1 MSIGYL
7 LYKGTPYWKPINL
20 PEYMQRFAVAC
31 IILNECLSL
40 GKQMFIRNIASI
52 FFLGFLF
59 NLVNLI
65 GVFVVLWACVGYK
78 VIPEMNPSEYGT
90 RSIMV
95 VACLASLIDPF
106 GFKMTFTRN
115 RKFNDLI
122 KGICLSSLFIN
133 CWIGYTMVCNEK
145 ISGDYDNITVYDLA
159 NLFIVLGLSLA
170 VSQLLGALSSLIMA
184 QLSVV
189 RVTVVSEILF
199 FFFGLYL
206 VSFVGYV
213 KFFHLISQE
222 TMLLLYCLFTS
233 QFTRYNLSQA
243 AGERL
248 SFITL
253 MQSELFNIGILATHG
268 ISIANTI
275 TGKSFSWKVVIL
287 FIAVPM
293 VVRAVLLLIF
303 WIPAKYCCH
312 LNHIGY

>member
-1 MSIGYL
+1 M
-7 LYKGTPYWKPINL
+7 PVNL

-40 GKQMFIRNIASI
+40 GKQMFVRNIASI
-52 FFLGFLF
+52 FYFGFIFNFL
-59 NLVNLI
+59 NLVC
-65 GVFVVLWACVGYK
+65 VFLVLWACVEFN
-78 VIPEMNPSEYGT
+78 VIVEMNPSEYGT
-90 RSIMV
+90 RSLMV
-95 VACLASLIDPF
+95 VASLISLIDPF

-122 KGICLSSLFIN
+122 KGVCLSSLFIN

-145 ISGDYDNITVYDLA
+145 ITGEHDSIIVFDVV

-170 VSQLLGALSSLIMA
+170 VSQILGTLSSLIMS
-184 QLSVV
+184 QLAVV
-189 RVTVVSEILF
+189 RVTVISEILF
-199 FFFGLYL
+199 FFFCLYL

-233 QFTRYNLSQA
+233 QFTRYNLTQA

-253 MQSELFNIGILATHG
+253 I
-268 ISIANTI
+268 
-275 TGKSFSWKVVIL
+275 
-287 FIAVPM
+287 
-293 VVRAVLLLIF
+293 
-303 WIPAKYCCH
+303 
-312 LNHIGY
+312 